1 MKHDIAGLWKHS
13 DAQNDQAIYRR
24 NELEKQFQLPKRLE
38 TIIER
43 MPASGCLADIGC
55 DHAYVAIEAVRRG
68 KAARALA
75 CDVRKGPLQQA
86 AEHILCA
93 GLAGKIETRLS
104 DGLEKVAPGEADTV
118 VVAGM
123 GGPLME
129 RILQGRLTDFG
140 HFVLSPQ
147 SEIPHFRRFLLTEGV
162 QIDEETMLIDEGKY
176 YVIFNV
182 SQRVDATMKGPGNL
196 ASHDVAG
203 DMSVSE
209 DRTDSK
215 AEQAA
220 DAPVNAMYVTE
231 EDFLYGGP
239 LLRRLDPVLKSF
251 LEKEKTRYEGI
262 LGQTDSAEVRTAYQH
277 CMNALEAYR

>member
-1 MKHDIAGLWKHS
+1 M
-13 DAQNDQAIYRR
+13 
-24 NELEKQFQLPKRLE
+24 EKQFQLPKRLE

-43 MPASGCLADIGC
+43 MPDSGCLADIGC

-68 KAARALA
+68 RAARALA

-104 DGLEKVAPGEADTV
+104 DGLEQVAPGEADTV

-129 RILQGRLTDFG
+129 RILQGRLGDFA

-147 SEIPHFRRFLLTEGV
+147 SEIPHFRRFLLAEGM
-162 QIDEETMLIDEGKY
+162 QIDEETMLIDAGKS
-176 YVIFNV
+176 YVILNV
-182 SQRVDATMKGPGNL
+182 SQRAAA
-196 ASHDVAG
+196 AS
-203 DMSVSE
+203 S
-209 DRTDSK
+209 DS
-215 AEQAA
+215 
-220 DAPVNAMYVTE
+220 MYVTE
-231 EDFLYGGP
+231 EDFLYGGR

-262 LGQTDSAEVRTAYQH
+262 LRQTDSLEVRTAYQH

>member
-1 MKHDIAGLWKHS
+1 M
-13 DAQNDQAIYRR
+13 
-24 NELEKQFQLPKRLE
+24 EKQFQLPKRLE

-43 MPASGCLADIGC
+43 IPASGCIADIGC
-55 DHAYVAIEAVRRG
+55 DHAYVAIETVRRG

-104 DGLEKVAPGEADTV
+104 DGLEKVAPGEADSV
-118 VVAGM
+118 IIAGM

-129 RILQGRLTDFG
+129 RILQGRLADFG

-147 SEIPHFRRFLLTEGV
+147 SEIPHFRRFLLAEGM

-182 SQRVDATMKGPGNL
+182 SKR
-196 ASHDVAG
+196 
-203 DMSVSE
+203 
-209 DRTDSK
+209 
-215 AEQAA
+215 A
-220 DAPVNAMYVTE
+220 DAAKAAMASAVRRRAASSADDRNRTETVASDSAVESADAAAASSDPMYVTE

-262 LGQTDSAEVRTAYQH
+262 LRQVDSDEVRTAYQH

>member
-1 MKHDIAGLWKHS
+1 M
-13 DAQNDQAIYRR
+13 
-24 NELEKQFQLPKRLE
+24 EKQFQLPKRLE

-43 MPASGCLADIGC
+43 MPDSGCLADIGC

-68 KAARALA
+68 RAARALA

-104 DGLEKVAPGEADTV
+104 DGLEQVAPGEADTV

-129 RILQGRLTDFG
+129 RILQGRLRDFA

-147 SEIPHFRRFLLTEGV
+147 SEIPHFRRFLLTEGM

-176 YVIFNV
+176 YVILNV
-182 SQRVDATMKGPGNL
+182 SKRADAT
-196 ASHDVAG
+196 S
-203 DMSVSE
+203 S
-209 DRTDSK
+209 DS
-215 AEQAA
+215 
-220 DAPVNAMYVTE
+220 MYVTE
-231 EDFLYGGP
+231 EDFLYGGR

-262 LGQTDSAEVRTAYQH
+262 LRQTDSLEVRTAYQH

>member
-1 MKHDIAGLWKHS
+1 M
-13 DAQNDQAIYRR
+13 
-24 NELEKQFQLPKRLE
+24 EKQFQLPKRLE

-43 MPASGCLADIGC
+43 MPDSGCLADIGC

-68 KAARALA
+68 RAARALA

-129 RILQGRLTDFG
+129 RILQGRLRDFA

-147 SEIPHFRRFLLTEGV
+147 SEIPHFRRFLLTEGM

-176 YVIFNV
+176 YVILNV
-182 SQRVDATMKGPGNL
+182 SKRADAT
-196 ASHDVAG
+196 S
-203 DMSVSE
+203 S
-209 DRTDSK
+209 DS
-215 AEQAA
+215 
-220 DAPVNAMYVTE
+220 MYVTE
-231 EDFLYGGP
+231 EDFLYGGR
-239 LLRRLDPVLKSF
+239 LLHRLDPVLKSF

-262 LGQTDSAEVRTAYQH
+262 LRQTDSLEIRTAYQH

>member
-1 MKHDIAGLWKHS
+1 M
-13 DAQNDQAIYRR
+13 
-24 NELEKQFQLPKRLE
+24 EKQFQLPKRLE

-43 MPASGCLADIGC
+43 MPDSGCLADVGC

-68 KAARALA
+68 RVARALA

-104 DGLEKVAPGEADTV
+104 DGLEQVAPGEADTV

-129 RILQGRLTDFG
+129 RILQGRLGDFA

-147 SEIPHFRRFLLTEGV
+147 SEIPHFRRFLLAEGM

-176 YVIFNV
+176 YVILNV
-182 SQRVDATMKGPGNL
+182 SQR
-196 ASHDVAG
+196 
-203 DMSVSE
+203 
-209 DRTDSK
+209 
-215 AEQAA
+215 A
-220 DAPVNAMYVTE
+220 DAAFSDSMYVTE
-231 EDFLYGGP
+231 EDFLYGGC

-262 LGQTDSAEVRTAYQH
+262 LRQTDSLEVRTAYQH

>member
-1 MKHDIAGLWKHS
+1 M
-13 DAQNDQAIYRR
+13 
-24 NELEKQFQLPKRLE
+24 EKQFQLPKRLE

-43 MPASGCLADIGC
+43 MPASGCIADVGC

-104 DGLEKVAPGEADTV
+104 DGLEKVAPGEADCV
-118 VVAGM
+118 IIAGM

-129 RILQGRLTDFG
+129 RILQGRLADFG

-147 SEIPHFRRFLLTEGV
+147 SEIPHFRRFLLAEGM

-182 SQRVDATMKGPGNL
+182 SQR
-196 ASHDVAG
+196 
-203 DMSVSE
+203 
-209 DRTDSK
+209 
-215 AEQAA
+215 A
-220 DAPVNAMYVTE
+220 DASSDPMYVTE
-231 EDFLYGGP
+231 EDFLYGGR

>member
-1 MKHDIAGLWKHS
+1 M
-13 DAQNDQAIYRR
+13 
-24 NELEKQFQLPKRLE
+24 EKQFQLPKRLE

-43 MPASGCLADIGC
+43 MPASGCIADVGC

-147 SEIPHFRRFLLTEGV
+147 SEIPHFRRFLLTEGM

-176 YVIFNV
+176 YVILNV
-182 SQRVDATMKGPGNL
+182 SRRADTTEASMDA
-196 ASHDVAG
+196 ARHI
-203 DMSVSE
+203 VSGE
-209 DRTDSK
+209 TDADDDRGEAKTGTGTVHS
-215 AEQAA
+215 EAA
-220 DAPVNAMYVTE
+220 TADPMYVTE

-262 LGQTDSAEVRTAYQH
+262 LGQTDSAEVRAAYQH

>member
-1 MKHDIAGLWKHS
+1 M
-13 DAQNDQAIYRR
+13 
-24 NELEKQFQLPKRLE
+24 EKQFQLPKRLE

-104 DGLEKVAPGEADTV
+104 DGLEKVAPGEADCV
-118 VVAGM
+118 IIAGM

-147 SEIPHFRRFLLTEGV
+147 SEIPHFRRFLLAEGMR
-162 QIDEETMLIDEGKY
+162 IDEETMLIDEGKY
-176 YVIFNV
+176 YVILNV
-182 SQRVDATMKGPGNL
+182 SRRAGTTEASKGTVRHIVPGKTGTGTV
-196 ASHDVAG
+196 H
-203 DMSVSE
+203 SE
-209 DRTDSK
+209 
-215 AEQAA
+215 AA
-220 DAPVNAMYVTE
+220 PADPMYVTE

-239 LLRRLDPVLKSF
+239 LLHRLDPVLKSF

-262 LGQTDSAEVRTAYQH
+262 LGQTDSAEVRAAYQH

>member
-1 MKHDIAGLWKHS
+1 M
-13 DAQNDQAIYRR
+13 
-24 NELEKQFQLPKRLE
+24 EKQFQLPKRLE

-68 KAARALA
+68 RAARALA

-129 RILQGRLTDFG
+129 RILQGRLRDFA

-147 SEIPHFRRFLLTEGV
+147 SEIPHFRRFLLTEGM

-176 YVIFNV
+176 YVILNV
-182 SQRVDATMKGPGNL
+182 SKRADAT
-196 ASHDVAG
+196 S
-203 DMSVSE
+203 S
-209 DRTDSK
+209 DS
-215 AEQAA
+215 
-220 DAPVNAMYVTE
+220 MYVTE
-231 EDFLYGGP
+231 EDFLYGGR
-239 LLRRLDPVLKSF
+239 LLHRLDPVLKSF

-262 LGQTDSAEVRTAYQH
+262 LRQTDSLEVRTAYQH

>member
-1 MKHDIAGLWKHS
+1 M
-13 DAQNDQAIYRR
+13 
-24 NELEKQFQLPKRLE
+24 EKQFQLPKRLE

-43 MPASGCLADIGC
+43 MPDAGCLADIGC

-68 KAARALA
+68 RAARALA

-129 RILQGRLTDFG
+129 RILQGRLGDFA

-147 SEIPHFRRFLLTEGV
+147 SEIPHFRRFLLAEGMR
-162 QIDEETMLIDEGKY
+162 IDEETMLIDEGKY
-176 YVIFNV
+176 YVILNV
-182 SQRVDATMKGPGNL
+182 SKR
-196 ASHDVAG
+196 
-203 DMSVSE
+203 
-209 DRTDSK
+209 
-215 AEQAA
+215 A
-220 DAPVNAMYVTE
+220 DAASSDSMYVTE
-231 EDFLYGGP
+231 EDFLYGGR

-262 LGQTDSAEVRTAYQH
+262 LRQTDSLEVRTAYQH

>member
-1 MKHDIAGLWKHS
+1 M
-13 DAQNDQAIYRR
+13 
-24 NELEKQFQLPKRLE
+24 EKQFQLPKRLE

-43 MPASGCLADIGC
+43 MPASGCIADIGC

-104 DGLEKVAPGEADTV
+104 DGLDKVAPGEADCV
-118 VVAGM
+118 IIAGM

-129 RILQGRLTDFG
+129 RILQGRLADFG

-147 SEIPHFRRFLLTEGV
+147 SEIPHFRRFLLAEGM

-182 SQRVDATMKGPGNL
+182 SKR
-196 ASHDVAG
+196 
-203 DMSVSE
+203 
-209 DRTDSK
+209 
-215 AEQAA
+215 A
-220 DAPVNAMYVTE
+220 DASSDPMYVTE
-231 EDFLYGGP
+231 EDFLFGGR

-262 LGQTDSAEVRTAYQH
+262 LRQTDSAEVRAAYQH

>member
-1 MKHDIAGLWKHS
+1 M
-13 DAQNDQAIYRR
+13 
-24 NELEKQFQLPKRLE
+24 EKQFQLPKRLE

-43 MPASGCLADIGC
+43 MPDAGCLADIGC

-68 KAARALA
+68 RAARALA

-93 GLAGKIETRLS
+93 ELAGKIETRLS

-129 RILQGRLTDFG
+129 RILQGRLGDFA

-147 SEIPHFRRFLLTEGV
+147 SEIPHFRRFLLAEGM

-176 YVIFNV
+176 YVILNV
-182 SQRVDATMKGPGNL
+182 SKR
-196 ASHDVAG
+196 
-203 DMSVSE
+203 
-209 DRTDSK
+209 
-215 AEQAA
+215 A
-220 DAPVNAMYVTE
+220 DAASSDSMYVTE
-231 EDFLYGGP
+231 EDFLYGGR
-239 LLRRLDPVLKSF
+239 LLHRLDPVLKNF

-262 LGQTDSAEVRTAYQH
+262 LRQTDSLEVRTAYQH

>member
-1 MKHDIAGLWKHS
+1 M
-13 DAQNDQAIYRR
+13 
-24 NELEKQFQLPKRLE
+24 EKQFQLPKRLE

-43 MPASGCLADIGC
+43 LPASGCLADIGC

-129 RILQGRLTDFG
+129 RILQGRLEDFR

-147 SEIPHFRRFLLTEGV
+147 SEIPHFRRFLLAEGM

-176 YVIFNV
+176 YVILNV
-182 SQRVDATMKGPGNL
+182 SKRAAATE
-196 ASHDVAG
+196 ASRDSDDHDVAG
-203 DMSVSE
+203 EMNVSN
-209 DRTDSK
+209 DGAQVQTLDTAATVSADS
-215 AEQAA
+215 
-220 DAPVNAMYVTE
+220 MYVTE
-231 EDFLYGGP
+231 EDFLYGGR
-239 LLRRLDPVLKSF
+239 LLRRLDPVLRSF

-262 LGQTDSAEVRTAYQH
+262 LGQTDSAEVRAAYKH

>member
-1 MKHDIAGLWKHS
+1 M
-13 DAQNDQAIYRR
+13 
-24 NELEKQFQLPKRLE
+24 EKQFQLPKRLE

-43 MPASGCLADIGC
+43 MPDAGCLADIGC

-68 KAARALA
+68 RAARALA

-129 RILQGRLTDFG
+129 RILQGRLGDFA

-147 SEIPHFRRFLLTEGV
+147 SEIPHFRRFLLAEGM

-176 YVIFNV
+176 YVILNV
-182 SQRVDATMKGPGNL
+182 SKRADAT
-196 ASHDVAG
+196 S
-203 DMSVSE
+203 S
-209 DRTDSK
+209 DS
-215 AEQAA
+215 
-220 DAPVNAMYVTE
+220 MYVTE
-231 EDFLYGGP
+231 EDFLYGGR
-239 LLRRLDPVLKSF
+239 LLRRLDPVLKCF

-262 LGQTDSAEVRTAYQH
+262 LRQTDSLEIRTAYQH

>member
-1 MKHDIAGLWKHS
+1 M
-13 DAQNDQAIYRR
+13 
-24 NELEKQFQLPKRLE
+24 EKQFQLPKRLE

-43 MPASGCLADIGC
+43 MPDAGCLADIGC

-68 KAARALA
+68 RAARALA

-86 AEHILCA
+86 AENILCA
-93 GLAGKIETRLS
+93 ELAGKIEPRLS

-129 RILQGRLTDFG
+129 RILQGRLGDFA

-147 SEIPHFRRFLLTEGV
+147 SEIPHFRRFLLAEGM

-176 YVIFNV
+176 YVILNV
-182 SQRVDATMKGPGNL
+182 SKC
-196 ASHDVAG
+196 
-203 DMSVSE
+203 
-209 DRTDSK
+209 
-215 AEQAA
+215 A
-220 DAPVNAMYVTE
+220 DAASSDSMYVTE
-231 EDFLYGGP
+231 EDFLYGGR

-262 LGQTDSAEVRTAYQH
+262 LRQTDSLEVRTAYQH

>member
-1 MKHDIAGLWKHS
+1 M
-13 DAQNDQAIYRR
+13 
-24 NELEKQFQLPKRLE
+24 EKQFQLPKRLE

-43 MPASGCLADIGC
+43 MPDSGCLADIGC

-68 KAARALA
+68 RAARALA

-104 DGLEKVAPGEADTV
+104 DGLEQVAPGEADTV

-129 RILQGRLTDFG
+129 RILQGRLGDFA

-147 SEIPHFRRFLLTEGV
+147 SEIPHFRRFLLTEGM
-162 QIDEETMLIDEGKY
+162 QINEETMLIDEGKY
-176 YVIFNV
+176 YVILNV
-182 SQRVDATMKGPGNL
+182 SQR
-196 ASHDVAG
+196 
-203 DMSVSE
+203 
-209 DRTDSK
+209 
-215 AEQAA
+215 A
-220 DAPVNAMYVTE
+220 DAASSDSMYVTE
-231 EDFLYGGP
+231 EDFLYGGR
-239 LLRRLDPVLKSF
+239 LIRRLDPVLKSF

-262 LGQTDSAEVRTAYQH
+262 LRQTDSLEVRTAYQH

>member
-1 MKHDIAGLWKHS
+1 M
-13 DAQNDQAIYRR
+13 
-24 NELEKQFQLPKRLE
+24 EKQFQLPKRLE

-43 MPASGCLADIGC
+43 MPDSGCLADIGC

-68 KAARALA
+68 RAARALA

-104 DGLEKVAPGEADTV
+104 DGLEQVAPGEADTV

-129 RILQGRLTDFG
+129 RILQGRLGAFA

-147 SEIPHFRRFLLTEGV
+147 SEIPHFRRFLLAEGM

-176 YVIFNV
+176 YVILNV
-182 SQRVDATMKGPGNL
+182 SKR
-196 ASHDVAG
+196 
-203 DMSVSE
+203 
-209 DRTDSK
+209 
-215 AEQAA
+215 A
-220 DAPVNAMYVTE
+220 DAASSDSMYVTE
-231 EDFLYGGP
+231 EDFLYGGR
-239 LLRRLDPVLKSF
+239 LLRRLDPVLKNF

-262 LGQTDSAEVRTAYQH
+262 LRQTDSLEVRTAYQH

>member
-1 MKHDIAGLWKHS
+1 M
-13 DAQNDQAIYRR
+13 
-24 NELEKQFQLPKRLE
+24 EKQFQLPKRLE

-129 RILQGRLTDFG
+129 RILQGRLADFG

-147 SEIPHFRRFLLTEGV
+147 SEIPHFRRFLLTEGM

-176 YVIFNV
+176 YVILNV
-182 SQRVDATMKGPGNL
+182 SQRAA
-196 ASHDVAG
+196 AS
-203 DMSVSE
+203 
-209 DRTDSK
+209 
-215 AEQAA
+215 A
-220 DAPVNAMYVTE
+220 DPMYVTE

-239 LLRRLDPVLKSF
+239 LLRRLEPVLKSF

>member
-1 MKHDIAGLWKHS
+1 M
-13 DAQNDQAIYRR
+13 
-24 NELEKQFQLPKRLE
+24 EKQFQLPKRLE

-43 MPASGCLADIGC
+43 MPASGCIADIGC

-129 RILQGRLTDFG
+129 RILQGRLEDFR

-147 SEIPHFRRFLLTEGV
+147 SEIPHFRRFLLAEGM

-176 YVIFNV
+176 YVILNV
-182 SQRVDATMKGPGNL
+182 SKRAAATE
-196 ASHDVAG
+196 ASRDSDDHDVAG
-203 DMSVSE
+203 EMNVSN
-209 DRTDSK
+209 DGAQVQTLDTAATVSADS
-215 AEQAA
+215 
-220 DAPVNAMYVTE
+220 MYVTE
-231 EDFLYGGP
+231 EDFLYGGR
-239 LLRRLDPVLKSF
+239 LLRRLDPVLRSF

-262 LGQTDSAEVRTAYQH
+262 LGQTDSAEVRAAYQH

>member
-1 MKHDIAGLWKHS
+1 M
-13 DAQNDQAIYRR
+13 
-24 NELEKQFQLPKRLE
+24 EKQFQLPKRLE

-43 MPASGCLADIGC
+43 MPDSGCLADIGC

-68 KAARALA
+68 RAARALA

-104 DGLEKVAPGEADTV
+104 DGLEEVAPGEADTV

-129 RILQGRLTDFG
+129 RILQGRLEDFA

-147 SEIPHFRRFLLTEGV
+147 SEIPHFRRFLLTEGM

-176 YVIFNV
+176 YVILNV
-182 SQRVDATMKGPGNL
+182 SKRADAT
-196 ASHDVAG
+196 S
-203 DMSVSE
+203 S
-209 DRTDSK
+209 DS
-215 AEQAA
+215 
-220 DAPVNAMYVTE
+220 MYVTE
-231 EDFLYGGP
+231 EDFLYGGR
-239 LLRRLDPVLKSF
+239 LLHRLDPVLKSF

-262 LGQTDSAEVRTAYQH
+262 LRQTDSDEVRTAYQH
-277 CMNALEAYR
+277 CLNALEAYR

>member
-1 MKHDIAGLWKHS
+1 M
-13 DAQNDQAIYRR
+13 
-24 NELEKQFQLPKRLE
+24 EKQFQLPKRLE
-38 TIIER
+38 VIIER
-43 MPASGCLADIGC
+43 MPASGCIADIGC

-104 DGLEKVAPGEADTV
+104 DGLEKVAPGEADSV
-118 VVAGM
+118 IIAGM

-129 RILQGRLTDFG
+129 RILQGRLADFG

-147 SEIPHFRRFLLTEGV
+147 SEIPHFRRFLLAEGM

-182 SQRVDATMKGPGNL
+182 SQR
-196 ASHDVAG
+196 
-203 DMSVSE
+203 
-209 DRTDSK
+209 
-215 AEQAA
+215 A
-220 DAPVNAMYVTE
+220 DASSDPMYVTE

-262 LGQTDSAEVRTAYQH
+262 LRQVDSDEVRTAYQH

>member
-1 MKHDIAGLWKHS
+1 M
-13 DAQNDQAIYRR
+13 
-24 NELEKQFQLPKRLE
+24 EKQFQLPKRLE

-43 MPASGCLADIGC
+43 MPASGCIADIGC

-68 KAARALA
+68 KAVRALA

-104 DGLEKVAPGEADTV
+104 DGLEKVAPGEADSV
-118 VVAGM
+118 IIAGM

-129 RILQGRLTDFG
+129 RILQGRLADFG

-147 SEIPHFRRFLLTEGV
+147 SEIPHFRRFLLAEGMR
-162 QIDEETMLIDEGKY
+162 IDEETMLIDEGKY
-176 YVIFNV
+176 YVILNV
-182 SQRVDATMKGPGNL
+182 SRRADTTEASKDAVRHIVPGKKGTGTV
-196 ASHDVAG
+196 H
-203 DMSVSE
+203 SE
-209 DRTDSK
+209 
-215 AEQAA
+215 AA
-220 DAPVNAMYVTE
+220 PADPMYVTE
-231 EDFLYGGP
+231 EDFLYGGR

-262 LGQTDSAEVRTAYQH
+262 LRQTDSAEVRTAYQH

>member
-1 MKHDIAGLWKHS
+1 M
-13 DAQNDQAIYRR
+13 
-24 NELEKQFQLPKRLE
+24 EKQFQLPKRLE

-43 MPASGCLADIGC
+43 MPDSGCLADVGC

-68 KAARALA
+68 RAARALA

-104 DGLEKVAPGEADTV
+104 DGLEKVVPGEADTV

-129 RILQGRLTDFG
+129 RILQGRLADFA

-147 SEIPHFRRFLLTEGV
+147 SEIPHFRRFLLAEGM

-176 YVIFNV
+176 YVILNV
-182 SQRVDATMKGPGNL
+182 SQR
-196 ASHDVAG
+196 
-203 DMSVSE
+203 
-209 DRTDSK
+209 
-215 AEQAA
+215 A
-220 DAPVNAMYVTE
+220 DAAFSDSMYVTE
-231 EDFLYGGP
+231 EDFLYGGC
-239 LLRRLDPVLKSF
+239 LLRRLDPVLNSF

-262 LGQTDSAEVRTAYQH
+262 LRQTDSLEVRTAYQH

>member
-1 MKHDIAGLWKHS
+1 M
-13 DAQNDQAIYRR
+13 
-24 NELEKQFQLPKRLE
+24 EKQFQLPKRLE

-43 MPASGCLADIGC
+43 MPDAGCLADIGC

-68 KAARALA
+68 RAARALA

-129 RILQGRLTDFG
+129 RILQGRLGDFA

-147 SEIPHFRRFLLTEGV
+147 SEIPHFRRFLLAEGM

-176 YVIFNV
+176 YVILNV
-182 SQRVDATMKGPGNL
+182 SQR
-196 ASHDVAG
+196 
-203 DMSVSE
+203 
-209 DRTDSK
+209 
-215 AEQAA
+215 A
-220 DAPVNAMYVTE
+220 DAAASDSMYVTE
-231 EDFLYGGP
+231 EDFLYGGC

-262 LGQTDSAEVRTAYQH
+262 LRQTDSLEVRTAYQH

>member
-1 MKHDIAGLWKHS
+1 M
-13 DAQNDQAIYRR
+13 
-24 NELEKQFQLPKRLE
+24 EKQFQLPKRLE

-43 MPASGCLADIGC
+43 LPASGCLADIGC

-68 KAARALA
+68 KATRALA

-129 RILQGRLTDFG
+129 RILQGRLEDFR

-147 SEIPHFRRFLLTEGV
+147 SEIPHFRRFLLAEGM

-176 YVIFNV
+176 YVILNV
-182 SQRVDATMKGPGNL
+182 SKRAAATE
-196 ASHDVAG
+196 ASRDSDDHDVAG
-203 DMSVSE
+203 EMNVSN
-209 DRTDSK
+209 DGAQVQTLDTAATVSADS
-215 AEQAA
+215 
-220 DAPVNAMYVTE
+220 MYVTE
-231 EDFLYGGP
+231 EDFLYGGR
-239 LLRRLDPVLKSF
+239 LLRRLDPVLRSF

-262 LGQTDSAEVRTAYQH
+262 LGQTDSAEVRAAYKH

>member
-1 MKHDIAGLWKHS
+1 M
-13 DAQNDQAIYRR
+13 
-24 NELEKQFQLPKRLE
+24 EKQFQLPKRLE

-43 MPASGCLADIGC
+43 MPDSGCLADVGC

-68 KAARALA
+68 RAARALA

-104 DGLEKVAPGEADTV
+104 DGLKQVAPGEADTV

-129 RILQGRLTDFG
+129 RILQGRLGDFA

-147 SEIPHFRRFLLTEGV
+147 SEIPHFRRFLLAEGM

-176 YVIFNV
+176 YVILNV
-182 SQRVDATMKGPGNL
+182 SQRADT
-196 ASHDVAG
+196 AS
-203 DMSVSE
+203 S
-209 DRTDSK
+209 DS
-215 AEQAA
+215 
-220 DAPVNAMYVTE
+220 MYVTE
-231 EDFLYGGP
+231 EDFLFGGR
-239 LLRRLDPVLKSF
+239 LLRRLYPVLKSF

-262 LGQTDSAEVRTAYQH
+262 LRQTDSLEVRTAYQH

>member
-1 MKHDIAGLWKHS
+1 M
-13 DAQNDQAIYRR
+13 
-24 NELEKQFQLPKRLE
+24 EKQFQLPKRLE

-43 MPASGCLADIGC
+43 MPDSGCLADIGC

-68 KAARALA
+68 RAARALA

-129 RILQGRLTDFG
+129 RILQGRLGDFA

-147 SEIPHFRRFLLTEGV
+147 SEIPHFRRFLLAEGM
-162 QIDEETMLIDEGKY
+162 QIDE
-176 YVIFNV
+176 
-182 SQRVDATMKGPGNL
+182 
-196 ASHDVAG
+196 
-203 DMSVSE
+203 
-209 DRTDSK
+209 
-215 AEQAA
+215 
-220 DAPVNAMYVTE
+220 
-231 EDFLYGGP
+231 
-239 LLRRLDPVLKSF
+239 
-251 LEKEKTRYEGI
+251 
-262 LGQTDSAEVRTAYQH
+262 
-277 CMNALEAYR
+277 

>member
-1 MKHDIAGLWKHS
+1 M
-13 DAQNDQAIYRR
+13 
-24 NELEKQFQLPKRLE
+24 EKQFQLPKRLE

-43 MPASGCLADIGC
+43 MPDSGCLADIGC

-68 KAARALA
+68 RAARALA

-93 GLAGKIETRLS
+93 ELAGKIETRLS

-129 RILQGRLTDFG
+129 RILQGRLGDFA

-147 SEIPHFRRFLLTEGV
+147 SEIPHFRRFLLAEGM

-176 YVIFNV
+176 YVILNV
-182 SQRVDATMKGPGNL
+182 SKR
-196 ASHDVAG
+196 
-203 DMSVSE
+203 
-209 DRTDSK
+209 
-215 AEQAA
+215 A
-220 DAPVNAMYVTE
+220 DAASSDSMYVTE
-231 EDFLYGGP
+231 EDFLYGGR
-239 LLRRLDPVLKSF
+239 LLHRLDPVLKNF

-262 LGQTDSAEVRTAYQH
+262 LRQTDSLEVRTAYQH

>member
-1 MKHDIAGLWKHS
+1 M
-13 DAQNDQAIYRR
+13 
-24 NELEKQFQLPKRLE
+24 EKQFQLPKRLE

-43 MPASGCLADIGC
+43 MPTSGCLADVGC

-68 KAARALA
+68 RAARALA

-129 RILQGRLTDFG
+129 RILQGRLEDFAY
-140 HFVLSPQ
+140 FVLSPQ
-147 SEIPHFRRFLLTEGV
+147 SEIPHFRRFLLAEGM

-176 YVIFNV
+176 YVILNV
-182 SQRVDATMKGPGNL
+182 SQR
-196 ASHDVAG
+196 
-203 DMSVSE
+203 
-209 DRTDSK
+209 
-215 AEQAA
+215 A
-220 DAPVNAMYVTE
+220 DAASSDSMYVTE
-231 EDFLYGGP
+231 EDFLYGGC

-262 LGQTDSAEVRTAYQH
+262 LRQTDSLEVRTAYQH

>member
-1 MKHDIAGLWKHS
+1 M
-13 DAQNDQAIYRR
+13 
-24 NELEKQFQLPKRLE
+24 EKQFQLPKRLE

-43 MPASGCLADIGC
+43 MPDSGCLADVGC

-68 KAARALA
+68 RAARALA

-129 RILQGRLTDFG
+129 RILQGRLADFA

-147 SEIPHFRRFLLTEGV
+147 SEIPHFRRFLLAEGM

-176 YVIFNV
+176 YVILNV
-182 SQRVDATMKGPGNL
+182 SQR
-196 ASHDVAG
+196 
-203 DMSVSE
+203 
-209 DRTDSK
+209 
-215 AEQAA
+215 A
-220 DAPVNAMYVTE
+220 DAASSDSMYVTE
-231 EDFLYGGP
+231 EDFLYGGR

-262 LGQTDSAEVRTAYQH
+262 LRQTDSLEVRTAYQH
-277 CMNALEAYR
+277 CINALEAYR

>member
-1 MKHDIAGLWKHS
+1 M
-13 DAQNDQAIYRR
+13 
-24 NELEKQFQLPKRLE
+24 EKQFQLPKRLE

-43 MPASGCLADIGC
+43 MPASGCIADVGC

-104 DGLEKVAPGEADTV
+104 DGLEKVAPGEADSV
-118 VVAGM
+118 IIAGM

-129 RILQGRLTDFG
+129 RILQGRLADFG

-147 SEIPHFRRFLLTEGV
+147 SEIPHFRRFLLAEGM

-182 SQRVDATMKGPGNL
+182 SQR
-196 ASHDVAG
+196 
-203 DMSVSE
+203 
-209 DRTDSK
+209 
-215 AEQAA
+215 A
-220 DAPVNAMYVTE
+220 DASSDPMDVTE

-262 LGQTDSAEVRTAYQH
+262 LRQTDSDEVRTAYQH

>member
-1 MKHDIAGLWKHS
+1 M
-13 DAQNDQAIYRR
+13 
-24 NELEKQFQLPKRLE
+24 EKQFQLPKRLE

-43 MPASGCLADIGC
+43 MPASGCIADIGC

-104 DGLEKVAPGEADTV
+104 DGLEKVAPGEADCV
-118 VVAGM
+118 IIAGM

-129 RILQGRLTDFG
+129 RILQGRLADFG

-147 SEIPHFRRFLLTEGV
+147 SEIPHFRRFLLAEGMR
-162 QIDEETMLIDEGKY
+162 IDEETMLIDEGKY
-176 YVIFNV
+176 YVILNV
-182 SQRVDATMKGPGNL
+182 SQR
-196 ASHDVAG
+196 
-203 DMSVSE
+203 
-209 DRTDSK
+209 
-215 AEQAA
+215 A
-220 DAPVNAMYVTE
+220 DAPSDPMYVTE
-231 EDFLYGGP
+231 EDFLYGGR

-262 LGQTDSAEVRTAYQH
+262 LGQTDSAEVRAAYQH

>member
-1 MKHDIAGLWKHS
+1 M
-13 DAQNDQAIYRR
+13 
-24 NELEKQFQLPKRLE
+24 EKQFQLPKRLE

-43 MPASGCLADIGC
+43 MPDAGCLADIGC

-68 KAARALA
+68 RAARALA

-129 RILQGRLTDFG
+129 RILQGRLGDFA

-147 SEIPHFRRFLLTEGV
+147 SEIPHFRRFLLAEGM

-176 YVIFNV
+176 YVILNV
-182 SQRVDATMKGPGNL
+182 SQR
-196 ASHDVAG
+196 
-203 DMSVSE
+203 
-209 DRTDSK
+209 
-215 AEQAA
+215 A
-220 DAPVNAMYVTE
+220 DAAASDSMYVTE
-231 EDFLYGGP
+231 EDFLYGGR
-239 LLRRLDPVLKSF
+239 LLHRLDPVLKNF

-262 LGQTDSAEVRTAYQH
+262 LRQTDSLEVRTAYQH

>member
-1 MKHDIAGLWKHS
+1 M
-13 DAQNDQAIYRR
+13 
-24 NELEKQFQLPKRLE
+24 EKQFQLPKRLE

-43 MPASGCLADIGC
+43 MPASGCIADIGC

-86 AEHILCA
+86 ADHILCA

-104 DGLEKVAPGEADTV
+104 DGLEKVAPGEADCV
-118 VVAGM
+118 IIAGM

-129 RILQGRLTDFG
+129 RILQGRLADFD

-147 SEIPHFRRFLLTEGV
+147 SEIPHFRRFLLAEGM

-182 SQRVDATMKGPGNL
+182 SQRADATSDP
-196 ASHDVAG
+196 
-203 DMSVSE
+203 
-209 DRTDSK
+209 
-215 AEQAA
+215 
-220 DAPVNAMYVTE
+220 MYVTE
-231 EDFLYGGP
+231 EDFLYGGR

-262 LGQTDSAEVRTAYQH
+262 LGQTDSDEVRTAYQH

>member
-1 MKHDIAGLWKHS
+1 M
-13 DAQNDQAIYRR
+13 
-24 NELEKQFQLPKRLE
+24 EKQFQLPKRLE

-43 MPASGCLADIGC
+43 MPASGCIADIGC

-104 DGLEKVAPGEADTV
+104 DGLEKVAPGEADCV
-118 VVAGM
+118 IIAGM

-129 RILQGRLTDFG
+129 RILQGRLADFG

-147 SEIPHFRRFLLTEGV
+147 SEIPHFRRFLLAEGM

-182 SQRVDATMKGPGNL
+182 SQR
-196 ASHDVAG
+196 
-203 DMSVSE
+203 
-209 DRTDSK
+209 
-215 AEQAA
+215 A
-220 DAPVNAMYVTE
+220 DASSDPMYMTE
-231 EDFLYGGP
+231 EDFLYGGR

-262 LGQTDSAEVRTAYQH
+262 LGQTDSDEVRTAYQH

>member
-1 MKHDIAGLWKHS
+1 M
-13 DAQNDQAIYRR
+13 
-24 NELEKQFQLPKRLE
+24 EKQFQLPKRLE

-43 MPASGCLADIGC
+43 MPDSGCLADIGC

-68 KAARALA
+68 RAARALA

-129 RILQGRLTDFG
+129 RILQGRLEDFAY
-140 HFVLSPQ
+140 FVLSPQ
-147 SEIPHFRRFLLTEGV
+147 SEIPHFRRFLLAEGM

-176 YVIFNV
+176 YVILNV
-182 SQRVDATMKGPGNL
+182 SQR
-196 ASHDVAG
+196 
-203 DMSVSE
+203 
-209 DRTDSK
+209 
-215 AEQAA
+215 A
-220 DAPVNAMYVTE
+220 DAASSDSMYVTE
-231 EDFLYGGP
+231 EDFLYGGR

-262 LGQTDSAEVRTAYQH
+262 LRQTDSLEVRTAYQH
-277 CMNALEAYR
+277 CINALEACR

>member
-1 MKHDIAGLWKHS
+1 M
-13 DAQNDQAIYRR
+13 
-24 NELEKQFQLPKRLE
+24 EKQFQLPKRLE

-43 MPASGCLADIGC
+43 MPDSGCLADIGC

-68 KAARALA
+68 RAARALA

-129 RILQGRLTDFG
+129 RILQGRLADFA

-147 SEIPHFRRFLLTEGV
+147 SEIPHFRRFLLAEGM

-176 YVIFNV
+176 YVILNV
-182 SQRVDATMKGPGNL
+182 SQR
-196 ASHDVAG
+196 
-203 DMSVSE
+203 
-209 DRTDSK
+209 
-215 AEQAA
+215 A
-220 DAPVNAMYVTE
+220 DAASSDSMYVTE
-231 EDFLYGGP
+231 EDFLYGGC

-262 LGQTDSAEVRTAYQH
+262 LRQTDSLEVRTAYQH

>member
-1 MKHDIAGLWKHS
+1 M
-13 DAQNDQAIYRR
+13 
-24 NELEKQFQLPKRLE
+24 EKQFQLPKRLE

-43 MPASGCLADIGC
+43 MPDSGCLADIGC

-68 KAARALA
+68 RAARALA

-104 DGLEKVAPGEADTV
+104 DGLEQVAPGEADTV

-129 RILQGRLTDFG
+129 RILQGRLGDFA

-147 SEIPHFRRFLLTEGV
+147 SEIPHFRRFLLTEGM

-176 YVIFNV
+176 YVILNV
-182 SQRVDATMKGPGNL
+182 SQR
-196 ASHDVAG
+196 
-203 DMSVSE
+203 
-209 DRTDSK
+209 
-215 AEQAA
+215 A
-220 DAPVNAMYVTE
+220 DAASSDSMYVTE
-231 EDFLYGGP
+231 EDFLFGGR

-262 LGQTDSAEVRTAYQH
+262 LRQTDSLEVCTAYQH